1 MFAFQLMILE
11 TVSELKTHTFAL
23 STDVLELLREK
34 KARDYIINEFRQ
46 RTIVMTWEDDK
57 AGSVT
62 VRTTKLVP

>member
-11 TVSELKTHTFAL
+11 TVSELKTQTFAL

>member
-11 TVSELKTHTFAL
+11 TVSELKTQTFAL

-46 RTIVMTWEDDK
+46 RSIVMTWEDDK